1 MAEGAKRLGKRLN
14 RILLLLPYAIRNPGT
29 TVQELSQRFDIPQ
42 GDLINDLNLVFLCG
56 LPGYGPG
63 DLIDVEF
70 QDDRVYI
77 HMADYFSAP
86 LRLTPAEGLAL
97 YAGAQAIAALPA
109 MEQADSL
116 KRAVEKLGR
125 ALGAGTEGDDVASIK
140 VSLEGGPVGH
150 MQLLQQALSEGRRV
164 EIEYVSSAGP
174 EPTTRTIEPWGLVAA
189 RGRWY
194 LVGMDLLRE
203 DERMFRVDRM
213 KSSRILDEPATVPD
227 DFDPERY
234 RGAFIGGDDLPVV
247 SLEISPE
254 AARWFDEY
262 YPVSSS
268 RDLPDGWREIRLA
281 SSRERWAA
289 TVVLKLGKQVRNVR
303 PDSVRAEAQH
313 LARAIAARHSSG

>member
-1 MAEGAKRLGKRLN
+1 MEGGNRLGKRLS

-29 TVQELSQRFDIPQ
+29 TVQELSRRFDIPQ
-42 GDLINDLNLVFLCG
+42 EDLINDLNLVFLCG

-70 QDDRVYI
+70 QDDRIFI

-109 MEQADSL
+109 MAEAESL

-125 ALGAGTEGDDVASIK
+125 ALGAERDHDAAAIK
-140 VSLEGGPVGH
+140 VDLEGGPVGH
-150 MQLLQQALSEGRRV
+150 MQLLQQALAERRRV

-174 EPTTRTIEPWGLVAA
+174 EPTTRTVEPWGLVAA

-194 LVGMDLLRE
+194 LVGMDLLRN

-213 KSSRILDEPATVPD
+213 KSSRVLDEEAAVPD

-234 RGAFIGGDDLPVV
+234 KGAFIGGDDLPMVTF
-247 SLEISPE
+247 EISPE
-254 AARWFDEY
+254 AARWFDDY

-268 RDLPDGWREIRLA
+268 EELPDGWRRIQLA

-289 TVVLKLGKQVRNVR
+289 TVALKLGKQVRNVR
-303 PDSVRAEAQH
+303 PDSVRIQAQR
-313 LARAIAARHSSG
+313 LARAIAARHAG

>member
-1 MAEGAKRLGKRLN
+1 MAEANRLGKRLN

-29 TVQELSQRFDIPQ
+29 TVEELSKRFDIPQ

-70 QDDRVYI
+70 QNDRIFVR
-77 HMADYFSAP
+77 MADYFSAP

-97 YAGAQAIAALPA
+97 YAGAQAIAALPS
-109 MEQADSL
+109 MQQAESL

-125 ALGAGTEGDDVASIK
+125 ALGADHEGDDAAAIK
-140 VSLEGGPVGH
+140 VNLEGGPPDH
-150 MQLLQQALSEGRRV
+150 MQLLQQALSEGRQV

-174 EPTTRTIEPWGLVAA
+174 DPTTRKVEPWGLVAA

-194 LVGMDLLRE
+194 LVGMDLLRN

-213 KSSRILDEPATVPD
+213 KSSKVLDEPATVPD

-234 RGAFIGGDDLPVV
+234 KGAFIGGDDLPVV
-247 SLEISPE
+247 TLEISPE
-254 AARWFDEY
+254 AARWFDDY

-268 RDLPDGWREIRLA
+268 KELSDGWREIQLA

-289 TVVLKLGKQVRNVR
+289 TVVLKLGKQVRNVS
-303 PDSVRAEAQH
+303 PDSVWAQAQQ
-313 LARAIAARHSSG
+313 LARAIAARHASS